1 MGGNSTLEEF
11 GKKFPSLQFVVLY
24 HQFAPGSERESHWD
38 LLLEQP
44 YAGCNELLTFEV
56 SAPPQD
62 WGTQTSAKRLHDHR
76 SIYLNYEGPIS
87 GNRGFVRRI
96 LKGDA
101 QWVTQCENSLVL
113 NLRFRWEKEQHSPL
127 VAATL
132 NLTKASDEEALD
144 WELKLQVCDPF
155 H

>member
-1 MGGNSTLEEF
+1 MGGNSTLEEI
-11 GKKFPSLQFVVLY
+11 GKKFPSLQFVVLL
-24 HQFAPGSERESHWD
+24 HQFPPRSERESHWD

-44 YAGCNELLTFEV
+44 HAKCNQLLTFEV

-62 WGTQTSAKRLHDHR
+62 WGKPTSAKRLHDHR
-76 SIYLNYEGPIS
+76 SIYLEYEGPIS
-87 GNRGFVRRI
+87 GNRGAVSQV

-101 QWVTQCENSLVL
+101 QWVTQSENSLVL
-113 NLRFRWEKEQHSPL
+113 NLRFQWEKEKQSPL

-132 NLTKASDEEALD
+132 NMTKVTDEKDLN
-144 WELKLQVCDPF
+144 WELKLQV